1 MSCLNIPRFKNFE
14 VHIFQSSSH
23 ARPISFGRIVCK
35 LCRAGETCAK
45 TLTGFE
51 FLWAYSSARWQ
62 ALPYRRRLAALLHS
76 ISFYHF
82 WKISMSQYYSKGGS
96 VEETLMYKFSPHSK
110 FDFFPS
116 VCVHVLCNIPKVIRL
131 LNYSCLGFEFPAFPD
146 LWCRRWFLKAIWIKL
161 KNTKTQTTTAWK
173 PSRSISTKIKIPPC
187 WPKSISKCEHCK
199 LDLFQRKQLFESEV
213 WKGRFLFLLTMTTCF
228 CF

>member
-1 MSCLNIPRFKNFE
+1 MQMYNVKKYFWSKMSCLNIPSFKNFE
-14 VHIFQSSSH
+14 IHIFQSSSH

-82 WKISMSQYYSKGGS
+82 WKISMSQYYSKGARWKKLLRIDFHHTEDLIFSRQS
-96 VEETLMYKFSPHSK
+96 VSMF
-110 FDFFPS
+110 
-116 VCVHVLCNIPKVIRL
+116 CVT
-131 LNYSCLGFEFPAFPD
+131 
-146 LWCRRWFLKAIWIKL
+146 FLKW
-161 KNTKTQTTTAWK
+161 
-173 PSRSISTKIKIPPC
+173 
-187 WPKSISKCEHCK
+187 
-199 LDLFQRKQLFESEV
+199 
-213 WKGRFLFLLTMTTCF
+213 
-228 CF
+228 